1 MSLYLTKEEKS
12 EYEQRRRKQI
22 IQDSRDQ
29 RLMFK
34 WLTKMYPDILAQFYA
49 FKTELQRGNPSR
61 KDLTTAPAFHK
72 FMQKEDGMVT
82 VQKRMTVA
90 LTDVLRDSVRSQW
103 DPLAQTAVGQS
114 QQDPLTQTAADPP
127 CTVSLNEN
135 PFGLTNEEIDELL
148 KGLEGIDYEEL
159 KGLEGTDKG
168 LPKYPEGS
176 SVPSGHYIDTEL
188 DSILNMDV
196 DDFIV

>member
-1 MSLYLTKEEKS
+1 MSFYLTKEEKK
-12 EYEQRRRKQI
+12 EYEQRRRRQI

-34 WLTKMYPDILAQFYA
+34 WLTKMYPDILAKFYA

-61 KDLTTAPAFHK
+61 KDLTTAPAFHR

-90 LTDVLRDSVRSQW
+90 LTDVLRDPVRSQR
-103 DPLAQTAVGQS
+103 
-114 QQDPLTQTAADPP
+114 DPLTQTAADPP
-127 CTVSLNEN
+127 VQCTVSLNEN
-135 PFGLTNEEIDELL
+135 PFSLTNEEIDELL

-159 KGLEGTDKG
+159 KDPEGTDKG

-176 SVPSGHYIDTEL
+176 GVPSGHYIDTES
-188 DSILNMDV
+188 DSILNMSV
-196 DDFIV
+196 DDFMV

>member
-49 FKTELQRGNPSR
+49 FKAELQRGNPSR

-82 VQKRMTVA
+82 VQKRMTV
-90 LTDVLRDSVRSQW
+90 
-103 DPLAQTAVGQS
+103 QS

-148 KGLEGIDYEEL
+148 KGLEGTDYEEL
-159 KGLEGTDKG
+159 KGPEGTDKG

-176 SVPSGHYIDTEL
+176 GVPSGHYIDTEL
-188 DSILNMDV
+188 DSILNMNV
-196 DDFIV
+196 GDFIV

>member
-1 MSLYLTKEEKS
+1 MSSYLTKQEKK

-34 WLTKMYPDILAQFYA
+34 WLTKTYPDILAEFYA
-49 FKTELQRGNPSR
+49 FKTELQRGNPAR

-72 FMQKEDGMVT
+72 FMEKGDGTVS
-82 VQKRMTVA
+82 VQKRMVVP
-90 LTDVLRDSVRSQW
+90 LTDVLHDLVQSQW
-103 DPLAQTAVGQS
+103 VSP
-114 QQDPLTQTAADPP
+114 TQTTVGP
-127 CTVSLNEN
+127 TVSLNENEN
-135 PFGLTNEEIDELL
+135 PFGLTNEEVDELL

-168 LPKYPEGS
+168 LPEYPEGS
-176 SVPSGHYIDTEL
+176 GVPSGHYIDTEL
-188 DSILNMDV
+188 DSVLNMTL